1 MIIFT
6 ASDSSEGEEKNLDPL
21 EDTRG
26 FDLPSTSSPSRE
38 QREED

>member
-6 ASDSSEGEEKNLDPL
+6 ASDSSEGKEKNQDPS
-21 EDTRG
+21 EDTRW
-26 FDLPSTSSPSRE
+26 FDLPSTLCPSRG